1 MGNPPRM
8 NDMAELAKVAI
19 EVPIETQARL
29 ELLRRELA
37 AAIKDDPQRVAEL
50 AYKLEEIRS
59 QLCRQVQHALLMLAE
74 RATQVDLLEMELQR
88 LEQQQ
93 RRRWWLW

>member
-1 MGNPPRM
+1 MPTPPRM

-37 AAIKDDPQRVAEL
+37 AAVKDDPERVAEL
-50 AYKLEEIRS
+50 AWKLEEIRS
-59 QLCRQVQHALLMLAE
+59 QLCRQVQHALLMLAD
-74 RATQVDLLEMELQR
+74 RATQVELLEIELQR

-93 RRRWWLW
+93 RRGWWRW